1 MIYRNVVYR
10 ARPPALV
17 LACVLLAR
25 RWRHPPLASA
35 TTTHG
40 GSSAA
45 VCGTLGGEQRKAARQ
60 QRKIRSSLIMLPAA
74 TAKRLLAD
82 CKQLQREPI
91 PTCNAE
97 PEGDD
102 LRHWRLSLTCS
113 EGPHAGSIFHGK
125 ITFPDDYPS
134 KPPTIQLCTELAH
147 PNVFRGYDFNQ
158 HARNEDGYYI
168 CLNMLR
174 PLEEQDTEAYSG
186 WSSAYTVH
194 AILMQLSSFLFAEN
208 IPQDHGGSVRC
219 RSNVQGTKRDADAF
233 HAAHGHKYPPLAPL
247 NQPTFAPLRAD
258 RTMQLK
264 LTVGRPLSIVGDN
277 GHLLCARCESYS
289 SPPWHHPWL
298 PRYAT
303 AVGNAAL
310 SSGSVYFEVILEQ
323 LAEIGSENDACS
335 LIRVGVAEHT
345 DAIPDYSEYGQQDVG
360 RALQGD
366 YGSNSWVYDV
376 SAGCGFHDGRPI
388 NLTTDT
394 ATETQAPPKY
404 SSLKAT
410 AGDTLGVTLLRCN
423 ETGTAILSFA
433 HNGRDLGALRFHT
446 RQALTP
452 AVTLKC
458 PFGQALQVRFNF
470 GQRQFNFPPP
480 SIEAAKQD
488 LLLPRVA
495 SADERCRRSLLLR
508 LGADAAFKETHA
520 CAPQQQIDPFDRLPD
535 ETLLAILKYL
545 EPRDLA
551 AAAKTNRALCAAI
564 CRYNVWE
571 RREALCF
578 HSKATMDEEVLGLGF
593 SIEHHGRSAD
603 IKSIHAELDL
613 LSQSAYDS
621 GVRRGV
627 WQERFDRWVPLWLC
641 DKHGERAWPRLLA
654 CVHDCA
660 TAGLTGAPVLTPT
673 STGEAARRRSRQ
685 YLEFFGKAMNAF
697 VVSMMGNKE
706 DDLPGPSGRYPRQ
719 QRSQSSRKQKT
730 ALHASERALLGYC
743 SFHHLLLAFCAR
755 FPLMREEAN
764 AMVARAIDGR
774 TSKDEIPDLGVFLAL
789 LTVTDQSWSCSQ
801 LAWAVLGETL
811 DRNVRWALPNMP
823 YLRRFERAM
832 TGTQAEQVCKA
843 ATVLADWLIHTATSQ
858 RVLMFQ
864 AYFLTVVGRPKGAH
878 PSVVL
883 GHYNCSLGRPS
894 ARMVENLRVACGE
907 IMATSDWP
915 GFFNRLGLPL
925 PGKAQVAHRLRVAV
939 QNSRQKGYHGPAPSS
954 GRGAG
959 GFRREQQ
966 HGQR

>member
-1 MIYRNVVYR
+1 
-10 ARPPALV
+10 
-17 LACVLLAR
+17 
-25 RWRHPPLASA
+25 
-35 TTTHG
+35 
-40 GSSAA
+40 
-45 VCGTLGGEQRKAARQ
+45 
-60 QRKIRSSLIMLPAA
+60 MLPAA

-97 PEGDD
+97 PDGDD

-125 ITFPDDYPS
+125 IKFPDDYPS
-134 KPPTIQLCTELAH
+134 KPPTIQLCTQLAH
-147 PNVFRGYDFNQ
+147 PNVFQGHDFNQ
-158 HARNEDGYYI
+158 HTHNEEGYYI

-174 PLEEQDTEAYSG
+174 PPEEWDTEAYSG

-208 IPQDHGGSVRC
+208 IPQDDGGTVRC

-233 HAAHGHKYPPLAPL
+233 HAAHGHSYPPLAPL

-258 RTMQLK
+258 HTM
-264 LTVGRPLSIVGDN
+264 
-277 GHLLCARCESYS
+277 
-289 SPPWHHPWL
+289 
-298 PRYAT
+298 
-303 AVGNAAL
+303 
-310 SSGSVYFEVILEQ
+310 
-323 LAEIGSENDACS
+323 
-335 LIRVGVAEHT
+335 
-345 DAIPDYSEYGQQDVG
+345 
-360 RALQGD
+360 
-366 YGSNSWVYDV
+366 
-376 SAGCGFHDGRPI
+376 
-388 NLTTDT
+388 
-394 ATETQAPPKY
+394 
-404 SSLKAT
+404 
-410 AGDTLGVTLLRCN
+410 
-423 ETGTAILSFA
+423 
-433 HNGRDLGALRFHT
+433 
-446 RQALTP
+446 
-452 AVTLKC
+452 
-458 PFGQALQVRFNF
+458 
-470 GQRQFNFPPP
+470 
-480 SIEAAKQD
+480 
-488 LLLPRVA
+488 LPRVA

-508 LGADAAFKETHA
+508 LGADVALQETQVCPPA
-520 CAPQQQIDPFDRLPD
+520 QQNDPFDRLPD
-535 ETLLAILKYL
+535 ETLLAILKFL

-578 HSKATMDEEVLGLGF
+578 HSKVSMDEDVLGLGF

-603 IKSIHAELDL
+603 IKGVHAKLDL

-627 WQERFDRWVPLWLC
+627 WQEQFDRWVPLWLC
-641 DKHGERAWPRLLA
+641 DEHGERAWPRLLA

-660 TAGLTGAPVLTPT
+660 TAGLAGARVLTPT
-673 STGEAARRRSRQ
+673 WTGEAARRRSRQ

-697 VVSMMGNKE
+697 VVSMMGNTE
-706 DDLPGPSGRYPRQ
+706 DDPPGPSGRYPRQ
-719 QRSQSSRKQKT
+719 QRPQSSSKQKT

-764 AMVARAIDGR
+764 AMVARAIDAR

-789 LTVTDQSWSCSQ
+789 LTVTDQSWSCSK

-832 TGTQAEQVCKA
+832 TNTQAEQVCKA
-843 ATVLADWLIHTATSQ
+843 ATVLSDWLIHTATSR

-864 AYFLTVVGRPKGAH
+864 AYFLTAVGRPKGAH
-878 PSVVL
+878 PSAVL

-925 PGKAQVAHRLRVAV
+925 PAKAQVAHRLRVAV

-954 GRGAG
+954 GRGGG
-959 GFRREQQ
+959 GFRRGL